1 MKSLFEYI
9 NEGMT
14 NRRISTDPKDVVST
28 VTPALDY
35 IGETGVIIGG
45 LWNINKRSD
54 MNKARTL
61 IKSLGLKIENDIDDL
76 TGYGDNINMET
87 AWTGGK
93 NFAYF
98 YSPLVD
104 EVNAYIFNDTGVMVL
119 K

>member
-1 MKSLFEYI
+1 
-9 NEGMT
+9 
-14 NRRISTDPKDVVST
+14 
-28 VTPALDY
+28 
-35 IGETGVIIGG
+35 
-45 LWNINKRSD
+45 

-87 AWTGGK
+87 AWNGGK